1 MHVNS
6 LPVLSLLII
15 LPLAASLLVAFIK
28 DDLTVR
34 RVTLGAS
41 LLEILL
47 ALPLLGFTPDAGF
60 QFVENVH
67 WIAAWDV
74 NYHLAVDGISI
85 LMIWLTVATLP
96 MCVLCS
102 WTYIGK
108 RIKEFHICLLMMTA
122 ACIGVFAAMD
132 FVLFYIFWEAML
144 IPMYLLIAVWGGDQ
158 RRYASIKFFL
168 YTLAGS
174 CLLLA
179 AIVAFR
185 VVGGTFSIPELMHTS
200 FSFRFQFWAFLA
212 MALAFAVKV
221 PMFPFHTWLPA
232 AHVQA
237 PSAGSVILAAVLLKM
252 GAYGFL
258 RFCLP
263 LTPMASSYFAPL
275 MIGISI
281 VSILYGGFVAL
292 GQNDIKKLVA
302 YSSVAHMG
310 FVTLGIFLFDQ
321 QGVQGALLQMLN
333 HGIIT
338 GALFMMIGAIYERS
352 HSREITKNL
361 GLGKYLPAFM
371 FFWGLFAL
379 ASLSFPG
386 TNGFVGE
393 ILVFAA
399 AFRVDPIVGALIVP
413 GALLGAAYMFRV
425 SLKMAWGSPASPVAD
440 DDDHHGAEPAAEHT
454 GGPLADAG
462 HETGSEPGPEAGHG
476 AGNGGHGTGHDDHHE
491 EKKSKWPDLNCRELI
506 YLAIPGVL
514 VLMIGLAPT
523 PFLNIVTPSVD
534 KLLTDYSI
542 RSNKIVLTQI
552 DGGDVVRAT
561 SIASSA
567 VKLAMEPGRVPD
579 ALALSHLLEDGA
591 TASYADTN
599 IVLVAANQGET
610 K

>member
-6 LPVLSLLII
+6 IPVLSLLII
-15 LPLAASLLVAFIK
+15 LPLAASLLIAFIK

-34 RVTLGAS
+34 RVTLGVS
-41 LLEILL
+41 ILEILL
-47 ALPLLGFTPDAGF
+47 ALPLLQFSPDAGF
-60 QFVENVH
+60 QFVERAA
-67 WIAAWDV
+67 WIAAWGV
-74 NYHLAVDGISI
+74 EYHLAADGISI

-102 WTYIGK
+102 WTYIGR

-122 ACIGVFAAMD
+122 ACVGVFAAMD
-132 FVLFYIFWEAML
+132 FVLFYLFWEAML
-144 IPMYLLIAVWGGDQ
+144 IPMYLLIAVWGGDE
-158 RRYASIKFFL
+158 RRYASIKFFI

-174 CLLLA
+174 TLLLA

-185 VVGGTFSIPELMHTS
+185 VVGGTFSIPELMQQS

-263 LTPMASSYFAPL
+263 LTPMASDYLAPV

-371 FFWGLFAL
+371 GFWGLFAL

-393 ILVFAA
+393 VLVFAA

-425 SLKMAWGSPASPVAD
+425 SLKMAWGTPASPVAD
-440 DDDHHGAEPAAEHT
+440 DEDSRN
-454 GGPLADAG
+454 DA
-462 HETGSEPGPEAGHG
+462 SAND
-476 AGNGGHGTGHDDHHE
+476 AHE
-491 EKKSKWPDLNCRELI
+491 EKKSRWPDLNCREWT
-506 YLAIPGVL
+506 YLVIPAVM

-523 PFLNIVTPSVD
+523 PFLNLVSPSVD
-534 KLLTDYSI
+534 KLLGDYAV
-542 RSNKIVLTQI
+542 RSNKVVLTKI
-552 DGGDVVRAT
+552 DGGDVMNSAAM
-561 SIASSA
+561 ASSA
-567 VKLAMEPGRVPD
+567 AKLVMTPGRVPD
-579 ALALSHLLEDGA
+579 ALALLHILEDGGSA
-591 TASYADTN
+591 AASYADVD
-599 IVLVAANQGET
+599 IVLVAANQGES

>member
-1 MHVNS
+1 MNS
-6 LPVLSLLII
+6 FPVLTSLLV
-15 LPLAASLLVAFIK
+15 LPLVASLLVAFIK
-28 DDLTVR
+28 EDLMVR
-34 RVTLGAS
+34 RVTLVAS
-41 LLEILL
+41 LLEIVL
-47 ALPLLGFTPDAGF
+47 ALPLLAFVPDSGF
-60 QFVENVH
+60 QFVEK
-67 WIAAWDV
+67 AAWIPAWDI

-85 LMIWLTVATLP
+85 LMIWLTVVTLP

-102 WTYIGK
+102 WTYIGA
-108 RIKEFHICLLMMTA
+108 RIKEFHICLLLMTA

-132 FVLFYIFWEAML
+132 FVLFWICWEAML
-144 IPMYLLIAVWGGDQ
+144 IPMYLLIAVWGGDEK
-158 RRYASIKFFL
+158 RYASIKFFL

-185 VVGGTFSIPELMHTS
+185 VIGGTFSIPELMQKS

-263 LTPMASSYFAPL
+263 MTPMASDFFAPL

-310 FVTLGIFLFDQ
+310 FVTLGIFLFDK

-338 GALFMMIGAIYERS
+338 GALFMMIGTIYERS
-352 HSREITKNL
+352 HSRDITKNL
-361 GLGKYLPAFM
+361 GLGRYLPAFM
-371 FFWGLFAL
+371 GFWGLFAL

-399 AFRVDPIVGALIVP
+399 AFRVDPLVGAFIVP
-413 GALLGAAYMFRV
+413 GALLSAA
-425 SLKMAWGSPASPVAD
+425 
-440 DDDHHGAEPAAEHT
+440 
-454 GGPLADAG
+454 
-462 HETGSEPGPEAGHG
+462 
-476 AGNGGHGTGHDDHHE
+476 
-491 EKKSKWPDLNCRELI
+491 
-506 YLAIPGVL
+506 
-514 VLMIGLAPT
+514 
-523 PFLNIVTPSVD
+523 
-534 KLLTDYSI
+534 
-542 RSNKIVLTQI
+542 
-552 DGGDVVRAT
+552 
-561 SIASSA
+561 
-567 VKLAMEPGRVPD
+567 
-579 ALALSHLLEDGA
+579 
-591 TASYADTN
+591 
-599 IVLVAANQGET
+599 
-610 K
+610 